1 MQGGFAMPIF
11 KGFEKE
17 ADALVAVVDFP
28 DAQKHT
34 PYFQA
39 DGSIRTHVTPIP
51 HEERL
56 DETAFKNKFAGLD
69 FSAIR
74 ALPFSETGHD
84 LRPLVQERLQAQ
96 QPATASTNY
105 SIKPSSSL

>member
-1 MQGGFAMPIF
+1 MPIF
-11 KGFEKE
+11 KGFEKD

-28 DAQKHT
+28 DAKKHT

-39 DGSIRTHVTPIP
+39 DGSIHTHVTPIP

-56 DETAFKNKFAGLD
+56 DEAAFKAKFAGLD

-84 LRPLVQERLQAQ
+84 LQPLVRERLQAQ
-96 QPATASTNY
+96 QPNTAASNY
-105 SIKPSSSL
+105 SIKPNSGL

>member
-1 MQGGFAMPIF
+1 MPIF

-28 DAQKHT
+28 DAKKHT
-34 PYFQA
+34 PYFQP
-39 DGSIRTHVTPIP
+39 DGSIQTRITPIP

-56 DETAFKNKFAGLD
+56 DEAAFKNKFAGLD

-74 ALPFSETGHD
+74 DLPFSETGHD
-84 LRPLVQERLQAQ
+84 LRPLVQDRLQAQ
-96 QPATASTNY
+96 QPSTPSSNY
-105 SIKPSSSL
+105 SIKPNSGL